1 AKASNLS
8 ATLTQMV
15 ETGAALDIID
25 SNNLPALGQRE
36 ITLAAIEAASV
47 AAEEARVMK
56 AVMGDINS
64 SSTTAGVNKLPT
76 IGAEAILPD
85 QEDVSNPGTE
95 VLIASQPEWNF
106 PPEAVLKLA
115 SSASAEDA
123 TRLVSLTEARNAL
136 ANSDAV
142 AGSNKQVDTTN
153 ALGSTATN
161 SGLVA
166 SADSQSLAAPV
177 QLDVRIP
184 ARQGSMVDIVNG
196 GVRLPEGVDQQLFVV
211 SDEGIAER

>member
-1 AKASNLS
+1 
-8 ATLTQMV
+8 
-15 ETGAALDIID
+15 
-25 SNNLPALGQRE
+25 
-36 ITLAAIEAASV
+36 
-47 AAEEARVMK
+47 
-56 AVMGDINS
+56 
-64 SSTTAGVNKLPT
+64 
-76 IGAEAILPD
+76 
-85 QEDVSNPGTE
+85 
-95 VLIASQPEWNF
+95 LIASLPEWNL
-106 PPEAVLKLA
+106 PVDSVLKLA
-115 SSASAEDA
+115 SSANAEDA

-142 AGSNKQVDTTN
+142 VGSNKQVDTTN

-166 SADSQSLAAPV
+166 PADSQSLAAPV

-211 SDEGIAER
+211 SDEGITER